1 MGRLRKSSLSHPLSA
16 TIDGYE
22 GYESA
27 DTAPKTNQVFLEEL
41 SERISE
47 LEGFEKRLR
56 RTCEEIDDHG
66 ATLFLD
72 RIREKLAVIRNE
84 IAKATSIAGCQCL
97 CVDGTDEELEA
108 IDEKIV
114 EKFGSINQA
123 LALIDLEGGMGLEQA
138 DLEGVLELLD
148 DVNDLLYRRTML
160 LSG

>member
-1 MGRLRKSSLSHPLSA
+1 MRHLRKSSLSHPLSA

-27 DTAPKTNQVFLEEL
+27 DVAPKTNQVFLEEL

-72 RIREKLAVIRNE
+72 RIREKLTVIRNE

-97 CVDGTDEELEA
+97 CVDGMDEELEA